1 MSLIFPTNEADEA
14 EVFRMRPRNLR
25 CFDDAP
31 EGVLRMLR
39 MISWAMGDLGI
50 LSGTRVG
57 ILRTG
62 GRGGFPGSSNERPAW
77 PERGLRACWP
87 IDGVQSATGWISG
100 HIFDRL
106 ALVFTLVF
114 LRWFFYA
121 GFGAG

>member
-1 MSLIFPTNEADEA
+1 
-14 EVFRMRPRNLR
+14 MRPRNLR

-100 HIFDRL
+100 HIVDRL